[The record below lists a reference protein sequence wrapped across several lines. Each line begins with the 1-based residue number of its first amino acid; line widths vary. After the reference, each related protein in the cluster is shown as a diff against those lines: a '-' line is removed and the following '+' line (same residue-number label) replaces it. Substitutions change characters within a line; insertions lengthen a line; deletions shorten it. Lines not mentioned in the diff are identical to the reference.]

1 MNILQIQDQLKN
13 LSQDQLV
20 REMQMPSGSAP
31 QYLVLSELTR
41 RKKMQTEMAAQQQKG
56 PQQTVAQE
64 AVAAAG
70 VPQAGL
76 PQLAAAMAPKTDIT
90 GNTGAMPA
98 QQILPE
104 APVGMADGGYVQRM
118 QGGSF
123 AGAVFTDPALRVMA
137 NRMGMSVQEYLSS
150 VDPAEAE
157 RIVQGAE
164 QRASRDRMVG
174 FDPVGEGI
182 GMPTQAD
189 LDRRYTDELY
199 GLPAARPMELP
210 TADTPPVLPTILAD
224 TVGQPPAGIAVL
236 PAVPD
241 MPSLPDSEPSP
252 AVDNASSWWDILSPL
267 NEVGEGYRATAQN
280 ARAEAER
287 QAKVDAIVA
296 QLQAERGAK
305 AAEAA
310 QWMDD
315 RDAAAQDKLDRTAYI
330 MSQLQAERAAETRPE
345 SNRQQAYNE
354 LQTASESNPLARLLG
369 DVYYG
374 LSGETNEEYAARKA
388 AEDPMTAAAE
398 QSAAEAAALRDEAGI
413 TESLKTDAEKAAAAE
428 AARKANE
435 TASKTATDT
444 PDAPPGDGGG
454 DGAGSGGSGGS
465 GGASG
470 LSSYEQEITDAIARS
485 EKRAEQ
491 DKWLALAQTGL
502 EIMNAAAKQGTF
514 AGAVGE
520 GGTKGL
526 AAFRQGRDEAEAT
539 RLGLLKELEG
549 SRLARAQLA
558 ARGGG
563 GGKAYRPPAAIL
575 SSVEGQLAEVNSAL
589 GALQPQSDGWIWDSD
604 PDRAARMRL
613 ETTRDA
619 LLAQRNYILQM
630 HGVPTFDTSSDGTI
644 SGLQDQ

>member
-157 RIVQGAE
+157 RIAQGAE

-174 FDPVGEGI
+174 FEPVEPTGRTSLDDLLNAPEDVANSYLDQRYQESLLRPDIFPNEPTAPESGGLAVEPQPMYPLVPGVPNIPDTMDYGTPLSDTLAGRLGGTYLLPDPNGI
-182 GMPTQAD
+182 RASITGAQERAQDARKLAQTEQTMAD
-189 LDRRYTDELY
+189 LR
-199 GLPAARPMELP
+199 
-210 TADTPPVLPTILAD
+210 
-224 TVGQPPAGIAVL
+224 
-236 PAVPD
+236 
-241 MPSLPDSEPSP
+241 
-252 AVDNASSWWDILSPL
+252 
-267 NEVGEGYRATAQN
+267 
-280 ARAEAER
+280 
-287 QAKVDAIVA
+287 
-296 QLQAERGAK
+296 AERG
-305 AAEAA
+305 EA
-310 QWMDD
+310 
-315 RDAAAQDKLDRTAYI
+315 RPDKLDEWFNQPDEYLNTYDIYSGEPIRMQTLGTTVRKAGNTLYDWMTDPNKGDPLSRI
-330 MSQLQAERAAETRPE
+330 TPEERAAFERGDLSAADLNRLQGEREGSDTPAFETQGR
-345 SNRQQAYNE
+345 
-354 LQTASESNPLARLLG
+354 
-369 DVYYG
+369 
-374 LSGETNEEYAARKA
+374 
-388 AEDPMTAAAE
+388 E
-398 QSAAEAAALRDEAGI
+398 QSPTTPEEA
-413 TESLKTDAEKAAAAE
+413 AAAAE
-428 AARKANE
+428 AARKATE
-435 TASKTATDT
+435 DAAKTATDT
-444 PDAPPGDGGG
+444 PDAPTGG
-454 DGAGSGGSGGS
+454 GAGSGGSGGS

-485 EKRAEQ
+485 EKRAAQ

-558 ARGGG
+558 ARGGSGGSAKGALTMNQALTQAGSFIEQGQTLVDMGTAANNADMVLRGQEMLNYGNNLMALVFPDG
-563 GGKAYRPPAAIL
+563 GGGGSVTIPTRPP
-575 SSVEGQLAEVNSAL
+575 Q
-589 GALQPQSDGWIWDSD
+589 
-604 PDRAARMRL
+604 
-613 ETTRDA
+613 
-619 LLAQRNYILQM
+619 
-630 HGVPTFDTSSDGTI
+630 
-644 SGLQDQ
+644 